1 MKITLITLLT
11 LIFSNIGAQSVH
23 VTYNNKIALNIE
35 NFDNLNEST
44 KQILKSWEKGEL
56 YSLLI
61 SEEKSIYGP
70 VNKLQP
76 VIKKSTTK
84 DEFGNTLK
92 KESIVNAYSEVI
104 YKDLNSKQMISQVN
118 FSGNTYLI
126 EENTIDIKWE
136 ISKEKE
142 QIGDFLCQKA
152 TAFINNDFVEAWFT
166 TEIPIPNGPSVYSNL
181 PGLIIQVKYGKRV
194 ITATKIAYDIKTND
208 IIPPRDG
215 EKVSRENYIAI
226 VTNFQNQKLG
236 TTTTVNGNTTT
247 TNTIR
252 KN

>member
-1 MKITLITLLT
+1 MGTVK
-11 LIFSNIGAQSVH
+11 
-23 VTYNNKIALNIE
+23 
-35 NFDNLNEST
+35 
-44 KQILKSWEKGEL
+44 
-56 YSLLI
+56 
-61 SEEKSIYGP
+61 
-70 VNKLQP
+70 KLQP

-92 KESIVNAYSEVI
+92 KESIVNTYSEVI

-194 ITATKIAYDIKTND
+194 MTATKIAYDIKTND
-208 IIPPRDG
+208 IIPPKDG